1 MPWWVWLLLVLF
13 MTAVLIAGVA
23 YVCVHG
29 YRAFKVAVALGG
41 RISKRCEDMSKT
53 SVRPQDDMT
62 PFFARPLKDATDR
75 YTDAQVDVIRHH
87 ELKRTRH
94 ARQWARWKN
103 FND

>member
-13 MTAVLIAGVA
+13 MVAVLIAGAA

-29 YRAFKVAVALGG
+29 YRAFKVAAALGE

-53 SVRPQDDMT
+53 FVQPQDNGI
-62 PFFARPLKDATDR
+62 PFFARPLKDAASR

-87 ELKRTRH
+87 EMKRTRH
-94 ARQWARWKN
+94 VQRWVRWQY